1 MTYRTG
7 TVGSRTA
14 PVGVRRVLFI
24 PLIGALTLVSV
35 LFGLAFVYLSE
46 EVHESATLPT
56 DQRVLRRVDDA
67 TAAWPVAVA
76 EDVSLLGAEVVVG
89 VVGVVLGGWF
99 LLRRRVF
106 DALLVIGA
114 VGGYVAL
121 ILLIKPVVARER
133 PVPYFRVPEHGY
145 GFPSGHTM
153 GATCLAFAL
162 GFLLWRSEWRRG
174 VKILGSFI
182 LALAVIVVA
191 MSRLVLGVHYPT
203 DVLAS
208 ILLGTAWMSA
218 LIALRCVAER
228 WHAART

>member
-35 LFGLAFVYLSE
+35 LFGLAFVYLGE

-106 DALLVIGA
+106 DALLVLGA

-174 VKILGSFI
+174 VKILDSFI
-182 LALAVIVVA
+182 LALTVIVVA

-208 ILLGTAWMSA
+208 ILLGTTWMSA

>member
-7 TVGSRTA
+7 TVGSRVG
-14 PVGVRRVLFI
+14 PVGVRRALLTS
-24 PLIGALTLVSV
+24 PIGALTLVSFF
-35 LFGLAFVYLSE
+35 FGLAFVYLGE

-76 EDVSLLGAEVVVG
+76 EDMSLLGAEVVVG

-106 DALLVIGA
+106 DALLVLGA

-121 ILLIKPVVARER
+121 ILLIKPIVARER
-133 PVPYFRVPEHGY
+133 PVPFFRVPEHGY

-162 GFLLWRSEWRRG
+162 GFLLWRSGWHRG
-174 VKILGSFI
+174 VKVLGSFI

-218 LIALRCVAER
+218 LIALRCAAER
-228 WHAART
+228 WRASRA

>member
-35 LFGLAFVYLSE
+35 LFGLAFVYLGE

-106 DALLVIGA
+106 DALLVLGA

-182 LALAVIVVA
+182 LALTVIVVA

-208 ILLGTAWMSA
+208 ILLGTTWMSA

>member
-35 LFGLAFVYLSE
+35 LFGLAFVYLGE

-56 DQRVLRRVDDA
+56 DQRVLRRIDDA

-106 DALLVIGA
+106 DALLVLGA

-174 VKILGSFI
+174 VKILDSFI
-182 LALAVIVVA
+182 LALTVIVVA

-208 ILLGTAWMSA
+208 ILLGTTWMSA